1 MRPIPFKKSKEEHKR
16 EAVGKL
22 ESSKFAEAQKLSE
35 TVMRDSYKLLKKMV
49 GARGFEPRAS
59 CSRSRRATKLRY
71 APTEI
76 ALLILNH
83 FRILQNSRTPPERAK
98 YPSIV
103 TKP

>member
-1 MRPIPFKKSKEEHKR
+1 MGEK
-16 EAVGKL
+16 GL
-22 ESSKFAEAQKLSE
+22 
-35 TVMRDSYKLLKKMV
+35 V
-49 GARGFEPRAS
+49 GAVGFEPTTS

-83 FRILQNSRTPPERAK
+83 FRILQNYRTPPERAK
-98 YPSIV
+98 YHSTV